1 MNFTDLRLRVGRF
14 IKNNRKILLIVIL
27 VWIMLFMINN
37 WIKNRPTSTV
47 PETSYEA
54 HTSVMSST
62 STVPSSLQVE
72 YEDLIAQYVE
82 YCNEGEFNLAFNML
96 SEDCKK
102 YAFNDD
108 IREFKKYLFDIMPT
122 AKEHSIQ
129 NYSNTTLNG
138 ERAYI
143 YQVKYFDD
151 ILATGLSNQE
161 YSYTEEKITFTLG
174 SKNSVNMSV
183 GNFMFHEDIK
193 RITEN
198 EYLKVDVN
206 DKNVFYSMEE
216 YNVTLTNRSEYTIV
230 ISDDTEENEI
240 GLMLNQETRACI
252 ESPKV
257 VLKPGEE
264 VQLNVSFNKFVDDGD
279 SSNQFAL
286 SNVRVMETYSGTEG
300 VDPTVIENE
309 KNNAIAKFSLTV
321 AMK

>member
-108 IREFKKYLFDIMPT
+108 IREFKKYLFDIMP
-122 AKEHSIQ
+122 KNIVFKIIQ
-129 NYSNTTLNG
+129 
-138 ERAYI
+138 I
-143 YQVKYFDD
+143 Q
-151 ILATGLSNQE
+151 
-161 YSYTEEKITFTLG
+161 
-174 SKNSVNMSV
+174 
-183 GNFMFHEDIK
+183 H
-193 RITEN
+193 
-198 EYLKVDVN
+198 
-206 DKNVFYSMEE
+206 
-216 YNVTLTNRSEYTIV
+216 
-230 ISDDTEENEI
+230 
-240 GLMLNQETRACI
+240 
-252 ESPKV
+252 
-257 VLKPGEE
+257 
-264 VQLNVSFNKFVDDGD
+264 
-279 SSNQFAL
+279 
-286 SNVRVMETYSGTEG
+286 
-300 VDPTVIENE
+300 
-309 KNNAIAKFSLTV
+309 
-321 AMK
+321 